1 MIGSGTLSIDGSAAT
16 GSNALTVDASSAAFT
31 STPHLSIIGGAG
43 NDTFKFHSTDFS
55 SNDTITDSSGSNTIQ
70 ITDAAT
76 VSDAAFANVTGVQ
89 TVKLGNFTNSVTVG
103 ANASTNVGGAGNT
116 FTIDDSA
123 ATNTA
128 LTINGSAVTAD
139 LVVIYG
145 ATSSTTDSLTGGTG
159 SDTFEIHN
167 AAFTSSMTI
176 NGTSGADTIQL
187 LDTATIA
194 DTAFTHVSNVQ
205 TLMLGNF
212 ANSVTLASNANT
224 MIGSGTLTVDAS
236 AATTT
241 GNKLTIDA
249 TLLGTTAHLALT
261 GGTGGTAT
269 SNNLFKLTNAQF
281 TSTHDTINVGGVD
294 TVQITDAA
302 SITDAAFATAGVAT
316 NALTGGMLLLGD
328 FANSVTLGSNVF
340 NAVGKNNPL
349 TIDDS
354 AASSGHSL
362 TVNASGFQNGGTKF
376 ANLTVLPGAGA
387 DTFTCDS
394 SGGNYTFT
402 YKSAADSTQTAA
414 DRINSFSVA
423 NDKIDTS
430 AVTGATTYQGQL
442 ANTSTNINA
451 HSAAWLQ
458 SGGNTLVYVN
468 NTGGAVAQSSAAMK
482 IVLSGTLTLTA
493 SDFSLSLTPAGD
505 AGNPINLA
513 LADPTLDPSDSVAV
527 SVAGMGADWSLSGGT
542 HVGNGTW
549 IVQTTDPQLLTIT
562 TPSSYVGARVLHV
575 TESWTNPDG
584 SAGNATIAD
593 NVEDYAPGSPIFALS
608 GDDHLTGAGA
618 NELFVFAQPI
628 GNDTIYNFS
637 PASDKIDLIG
647 FDNVS
652 SFGGIQATLSE
663 DANGNAVIA
672 IGTGETI
679 SLHGIDMRSL
689 TAKDF
694 VFDQTPVTHNS
705 GIMTIGDGALLPLGG
720 TIDNTGAIAMSS
732 TGHETEIQLIRHG
745 MTLEGGARCSCRIAA
760 KTSSPAPIRASR

>member
-212 ANSVTLASNANT
+212 ANSVTLASNSNT
-224 MIGSGTLTVDAS
+224 MMRSGTLTVDAS

-241 GNKLTIDA
+241 GNKLTIAA

-328 FANSVTLGSNVF
+328 FANSVTLGSNAF
-340 NAVGKNNPL
+340 NAVGKNNTL

-468 NTGGAVAQSSAAMK
+468 NTGGAVAESSAAMK

-562 TPSSYVGARVLHV
+562 TPSICRREGAACHREL
-575 TESWTNPDG
+575 DQ
-584 SAGNATIAD
+584 
-593 NVEDYAPGSPIFALS
+593 S
-608 GDDHLTGAGA
+608 GWQRRECNHSR
-618 NELFVFAQPI
+618 QR
-628 GNDTIYNFS
+628 
-637 PASDKIDLIG
+637 
-647 FDNVS
+647 
-652 SFGGIQATLSE
+652 
-663 DANGNAVIA
+663 
-672 IGTGETI
+672 
-679 SLHGIDMRSL
+679 RSL
-689 TAKDF
+689 RAGLTDLRPF
-694 VFDQTPVTHNS
+694 GRRPPYRRRRER
-705 GIMTIGDGALLPLGG
+705 AL
-720 TIDNTGAIAMSS
+720 
-732 TGHETEIQLIRHG
+732 R
-745 MTLEGGARCSCRIAA
+745 
-760 KTSSPAPIRASR
+760 